1 MFAVA
6 ATLRKQAFC
15 DYYVS
20 ANQAIFFHTRSGG
33 KMAKFQCQLMRQ
45 TLSCTRSGG
54 GNREVSVSANE
65 ANTFPVHVAE
75 GKMAKFQCQL
85 IRQLLSCTL
94 NSQNNSKDLV
104 YAIKQTPGLAGRG
117 SGPGR
122 LGRLWGPEVT
132 GSLLDAVRGR
142 DRPESL
148 GTPK

>member
-33 KMAKFQCQLMRQ
+33 KMAKLQCQLMRQTLSRTRSGRETSKVSVSADATNTFPVHVAEGKMAEFQCQLMRQ

-65 ANTFPVHVAE
+65 ANTF
-75 GKMAKFQCQL
+75 L
-85 IRQLLSCTL
+85 YT
-94 NSQNNSKDLV
+94 
-104 YAIKQTPGLAGRG
+104 
-117 SGPGR
+117 
-122 LGRLWGPEVT
+122 
-132 GSLLDAVRGR
+132 
-142 DRPESL
+142 
-148 GTPK
+148 

>member
-20 ANQAIFFHTRSGG
+20 ANQAIFSHTRSGG

-45 TLSCTRSGG
+45 TLFHTR
-54 GNREVSVSANE
+54 NRGENGEVSVSADV

-85 IRQLLSCTL
+85 MRQTLSRTRIGEG
-94 NSQNNSKDLV
+94 NREVSVSADT
-104 YAIKQTPGLAGRG
+104 AIAVMYTEQ
-117 SGPGR
+117 
-122 LGRLWGPEVT
+122 PE
-132 GSLLDAVRGR
+132 
-142 DRPESL
+142 
-148 GTPK
+148 